1 MLEITSVPGG
11 AKVFIDG
18 KRKGSTPTQ
27 PGKALVLEL
36 EDGEYQLEAV
46 IEGPPERRIGEKVYM
61 GGGIQ
66 PLHLEVERRARE
78 EEERKARAE
87 REAAER
93 RAQAERE
100 ERAKREA
107 AERRAQEA
115 TFEKEWQA
123 RLAAAPSRLQA
134 APTVGRGEGPD
145 MVPIPEGCFQ
155 MGSPASEKYRASYE
169 GPQHRVCVKAFKL
182 GQYEVTFAE
191 WDACVAAGG
200 CQYKPE
206 DRGWGR
212 GRRPVIEVSWDDA
225 QGYVKW
231 LNGKTGKRYRLP
243 SEAEW
248 EYAARA
254 GTTTP
259 FSTGACIHT
268 DQANYDGNYDYNNCG
283 AKTGVYLQKT
293 QPVGSYPA
301 NPWGLYD
308 VHGNLWEWA
317 EDCWNDN
324 YQGAP
329 TDGSAWRHGNCSQR
343 VLRGGSW
350 VSVPG
355 GLRCADRIRGGAGL
369 RDYGVGFRLART
381 LTP

>member
-1 MLEITSVPGG
+1 VAAPSRLQ
-11 AKVFIDG
+11 AA
-18 KRKGSTPTQ
+18 PT
-27 PGKALVLEL
+27 V
-36 EDGEYQLEAV
+36 
-46 IEGPPERRIGEKVYM
+46 
-61 GGGIQ
+61 
-66 PLHLEVERRARE
+66 
-78 EEERKARAE
+78 
-87 REAAER
+87 AAPSR
-93 RAQAERE
+93 LQA
-100 ERAKREA
+100 AP
-107 AERRAQEA
+107 
-115 TFEKEWQA
+115 TV
-123 RLAAAPSRLQA
+123 AAPSRLQA

-145 MVPIPEGCFQ
+145 MVPIPKGCFQ
-155 MGSPASEKYRASYE
+155 MGSPDGEPGRASDE
-169 GPQHRVCVKAFKL
+169 DPQHRVCVPAFEL
-182 GQYEVTFAE
+182 GRYEVTTEEYAAFLNARRPGQAQRQGWVETQAEDSTSNHLVESGGRFAAEPGYGRYPVNNLSWDGARAYAE
-191 WDACVAAGG
+191 WLS
-200 CQYKPE
+200 QE
-206 DRGWGR
+206 TGR
-212 GRRPVIEVSWDDA
+212 A
-225 QGYVKW
+225 
-231 LNGKTGKRYRLP
+231 YRLP